1 MSLQQTIVDKRLQRQ
16 QRANAERQS
25 REAQLQETVRKVAT
39 SALPLLD
46 QLKQNNMEELVAMV
60 ERVRQVMSGN
70 IRKVKLPEEMIRIRE
85 VSRELD
91 DNGNYSRCL
100 PVLYLFV
107 IHNFVRDIHSASLP
121 FVRMDFLSDAFSFSS
136 CSSLAAA
143 L

>member
-1 MSLQQTIVDKRLQRQ
+1 MFLQQTIVDKRLQRQ
-16 QRANAERQS
+16 QKANAERQS
-25 REAQLQETVRKVAT
+25 REAQLQKTVRKVAT

-46 QLKQNNMEELVAMV
+46 QLKQNNMEELVATV

-91 DNGNYSRCL
+91 DNGNYSACL
-100 PVLYLFV
+100 PVLYL
-107 IHNFVRDIHSASLP
+107 ILINSFVRDIHSRFLP
-121 FVRMDFLSDAFSFSS
+121 FVRMYFLSHAFPFSL